1 MTINYRPRLRT
12 WFSCLDASYSGKFH
26 VNLPQQVTK
35 HERKPKGCHLVMY
48 STVCLS
54 ACLPVCLPVC
64 LSVCLSFCLSVC
76 LSACLPACL
85 SVCLLPCTALRKHR
99 SRWPTALS
107 TSLCRSSITRRP
119 HSRTNLSSRSNT
131 PRHSRTRVWEGSA
144 GREEG
149 RRGGDEGRGGGGNRV
164 KEERVKEVKRRSIK
178 HTQPSSSSRHG
189 LKEEVCLVP
198 RPPHSCCHLQYK
210 KRGEPGNEARKK

>member
-12 WFSCLDASYSGKFH
+12 WFSCLDATCSYSGKVH
-26 VNLPQQVTK
+26 VNLPQQVIK
-35 HERKPKGCHLVMY
+35 DERKSKGCHLVMY

-54 ACLPVCLPVC
+54 ACLPVCLFVCLFVC

-76 LSACLPACL
+76 LPACLP
-85 SVCLLPCTALRKHR
+85 VCLLPCTDLRKHR

-149 RRGGDEGRGGGGNRV
+149 RRGGDEGRGGGG
-164 KEERVKEVKRRSIK
+164 ER
-178 HTQPSSSSRHG
+178 
-189 LKEEVCLVP
+189 
-198 RPPHSCCHLQYK
+198 
-210 KRGEPGNEARKK
+210 RGEGGGEEGRRIE